1 MHASQSPWVS
11 KQGRSLRALQV
22 FEARMDQARTT
33 ISKIFNGEP
42 RSYTRFNLTQ
52 NMEGDNSHV
61 EMKLSSDMDDE
72 VEANGVGENTN
83 QLNRP
88 YYPSKMNQRSPKT
101 VCGFVIGILF
111 LFIIG
116 YLIGYL
122 SNRSTDKTEIKSD
135 CPVVNEIAPVK
146 AEPVY
151 SLDWSDLRALLKKK
165 LTTDN
170 INSNFK
176 EFSSTSHQAGS
187 PGDEALANKIIG
199 KFKTFGMSTWNDEHY
214 VKVHE
219 PGSSNNKVLFRG
231 NVVGTTEGYL
241 SYSAVKTVQGAA
253 LYAHYGRA
261 EDFRRL
267 QEINV
272 DVNGKV
278 VLVRAGL
285 INFAEKVANAASLNA
300 SAVLI
305 YPDPVNYSIKDN
317 TALFGHVHLGTGD
330 PYTPGFPSF
339 NHTQFPPA
347 QSSGLPSIPA
357 QTITISQA
365 TEIMSQLEGR
375 SSPNGWSDG
384 MLSGTMYNLGG
395 DGDII
400 KVEVNNNLVQKKIHN
415 VFGVIKGYMD
425 ADRYMVIGAQ
435 RDAWGPGFARSTV
448 GTSLLVELARTI
460 TDMIQNDGFKPKRS
474 IIFASWSAG
483 EFGGVGATEWLE
495 GYLTSLNSKMFSYIS
510 LDEIISGSESFK
522 ATASPLLYDLLESTM
537 KQVSSPDATKSL
549 HEQFA
554 GSNWEK
560 SVMEPMGLSHSV
572 YPFQTF
578 SGIPSLSFRFISS
591 SNSYPYGTVE
601 DTEQNLDR
609 CTSYS
614 TLKLAK
620 TAGEVVGLVTLRL
633 VHDHLLKM
641 NVAKYTSV
649 IRNYVSQI
657 RSKVESRQMSGRLP
671 STVTMQWLL
680 SAQGSYDRAASA
692 LVLAIR
698 NSDLEDMEQCR
709 ILNNRIMRVEGSL
722 LSPYVSPRQ
731 ILFRHILLG
740 SGSHTLAALVDHLE
754 AIKGGLESADI
765 DQFKNQFALAT
776 WTIQGCAN
784 ALAGEVW
791 DMDNEI

>member
-1 MHASQSPWVS
+1 T
-11 KQGRSLRALQV
+11 
-22 FEARMDQARTT
+22 MDQARTT

-83 QLNRP
+83 QHNHP
-88 YYPSKMNQRSPKT
+88 YYPSKLNQRSPKT
-101 VCGFVIGILF
+101 VCGYVIGILF
-111 LFIIG
+111 LFVIG

-135 CPVVNEIAPVK
+135 CPVFNEIAPVK
-146 AEPVY
+146 AEAVY

-170 INSNFK
+170 INSNLK
-176 EFSSTSHQAGS
+176 EFSSASHQAGS
-187 PGDEALANKIIG
+187 TGDEALANKIMG
-199 KFKTFGMSTWNDEHY
+199 KFKTFGMSTWTDEHY
-214 VKVHE
+214 VNIHE
-219 PGSSNNKVLFRG
+219 PGSSNNQVLFRG

-241 SYSAVKTVQGAA
+241 AYSAIKTVQVT

-267 QEINV
+267 QERNV
-272 DVNGKV
+272 DINGKV

-285 INFAEKVANAASLNA
+285 LSFAEKVANAASLNA

-305 YPDPVNYSIKDN
+305 YPDPVNYNIKED

-357 QTITISQA
+357 QTITIRQA
-365 TEIMSQLEGR
+365 TEIMRCSCAINFSCYLRSLLLLLILEVK
-375 SSPNGWSDG
+375 NV
-384 MLSGTMYNLGG
+384 L
-395 DGDII
+395 I
-400 KVEVNNNLVQKKIHN
+400 QKKIHN
-415 VFGVIKGYMD
+415 VFGVIKGYTD
-425 ADRYMVIGAQ
+425 TDRYMVIGAQ
-435 RDAWGPGFARSTV
+435 RDAWGPGYARSTV
-448 GTSLLVELARTI
+448 GTSLVVELARTV
-460 TDMIQNDGFKPKRS
+460 TDMIKNDGFKPKRS

-483 EFGGVGATEWLE
+483 EFGSVGATEWLE
-495 GYLTSLNSKMFSYIS
+495 GYLTSLNLKMFSYVS
-510 LDEIISGSESFK
+510 LDEVISGFDTFK
-522 ATASPLLYDLLESTM
+522 AAASPLLYELLESTM
-537 KQVSSPDATKSL
+537 KQVL
-549 HEQFA
+549 
-554 GSNWEK
+554 
-560 SVMEPMGLSHSV
+560 MEPMGLSHSA

-578 SGIPSLSFRFISS
+578 SGIPSLSFRFASS
-591 SNSYPYGTVE
+591 TKSYPFGTIE
-601 DTEQNLDR
+601 DTDQNLER
-609 CTSYS
+609 YTSYN

-633 VHDHLLKM
+633 VHDHLLKL

-657 RSKVESRQMSGRLP
+657 RSKVESRQMVSLF
-671 STVTMQWLL
+671 
-680 SAQGSYDRAASA
+680 
-692 LVLAIR
+692 AIPKELQL
-698 NSDLEDMEQCR
+698 D
-709 ILNNRIMRVEGSL
+709 VEGSF
-722 LSPYVSPRQ
+722 LSPYVSPRES
-731 ILFRHILLG
+731 LFRHILLG

-791 DMDNEI
+791 DIDNEI

>member
-1 MHASQSPWVS
+1 
-11 KQGRSLRALQV
+11 
-22 FEARMDQARTT
+22 MDQARTT

-72 VEANGVGENTN
+72 AEANGVGENTN
-83 QLNRP
+83 QHNGP
-88 YYPSKMNQRSPKT
+88 YYPSKLNQRSPKII
-101 VCGFVIGILF
+101 CGYVIGILI

-122 SNRSTDKTEIKSD
+122 SNRSTEKTEIKSD
-135 CPVVNEIAPVK
+135 CPVFNEIAPVK
-146 AEPVY
+146 AEAVY
-151 SLDWSDLRALLKKK
+151 SLDWSDLRALLKNK
-165 LTTDN
+165 LTTSN
-170 INSNFK
+170 INSNLK
-176 EFSSTSHQAGS
+176 EFSSASHQAGS
-187 PGDEALANKIIG
+187 TGDEALANKIMG
-199 KFKTFGMSTWNDEHY
+199 KFKTYGMSTWTDEHY
-214 VKVHE
+214 VKIHE
-219 PGSSNNKVLFRG
+219 PGSSNNRVLFRG

-241 SYSAVKTVQGAA
+241 AYSALKKVQGAA

-267 QEINV
+267 QELNV
-272 DVNGKV
+272 DINGKV

-285 INFAEKVANAASLNA
+285 LSFAEKVANAASLNA

-305 YPDPVNYSIKDN
+305 YPDPVNYNIKED

-357 QTITISQA
+357 QTITIRQA
-365 TEIMSQLEGR
+365 TEIMSKLGGR
-375 SSPNGWSDG
+375 TSPDAWSDG
-384 MLSGTMYNLGG
+384 MLRDTMYKLGD
-395 DGDII
+395 DGDNIT
-400 KVEVNNNLVQKKIHN
+400 VEVKNVLIQKKIHN
-415 VFGVIKGYMD
+415 VFGVIEGYMD
-425 ADRYMVIGAQ
+425 KDRYMVIGAQ
-435 RDAWGPGFARSTV
+435 RDAWGPGYARSTV

-460 TDMIQNDGFKPKRS
+460 TDMIKNDGFKPKRS

-495 GYLTSLNSKMFSYIS
+495 GYLTSLNLKMFSYVS
-510 LDEIISGSESFK
+510 LDEVISGSDTFK
-522 ATASPLLYDLLESTM
+522 AAASPLLYELIESTM
-537 KQVSSPDATKSL
+537 KQVSSPVDATKSL
-549 HEQFA
+549 YEQFA
-554 GSNWEK
+554 GSSWEK
-560 SVMEPMGLSHSV
+560 SVMEPMGLSQSA

-578 SGIPSLSFRFISS
+578 SGIPSLSFRFTSS
-591 SNSYPYGTVE
+591 TKAYPFGTME
-601 DTEQNLDR
+601 DTDQNLER
-609 CTSYS
+609 YTSYN

-620 TAGEVVGLVTLRL
+620 AAGEVVGLVTLRL
-633 VHDHLLKM
+633 VHDHLLKL

-692 LVLAIR
+692 LISTIR
-698 NSDLEDMEQCR
+698 NSDLDDMEQCR
-709 ILNNRIMRVEGSL
+709 IINNRIMRVEGSF
-722 LSPYVSPRQ
+722 LSPYVSPRES
-731 ILFRHILLG
+731 LFRHILLG

-754 AIKGGLESADI
+754 AIKGGLDSADI
-765 DQFKNQFALAT
+765 DLFKNQFALAT